1 MNILKIKLT
10 EIRDV
15 EDFVKVLV
23 PYYDVEMDLRSGR
36 YIVNARS
43 LLAIYSLDLKNP
55 VDLVIHSEDEDLVK
69 KIVNDISKYIAA

>member
-1 MNILKIKLT
+1 MSILKIKLT
-10 EIRDV
+10 EIKDV

-23 PYYDVEMDLRSGR
+23 PYYNVEMDLRSGR